1 MLRAGVYAGLDDQV
15 ERPRRAKDGPKMGQR
30 KDGNGMN
37 RSFQEPQSPSADGT
51 IDLREFLQKVTRRKW
66 LVLAVVMVVALLA
79 AAYSYSRP
87 EVFSST
93 AEALARPIL
102 IQPLDTD
109 PLDNLS
115 MPTEAQLVGS
125 TQVARF
131 ARTFMES
138 SEDTTALLKHV
149 SVATPENTQIL
160 QISFTDSSA
169 QAARRGAQSFARG
182 YLRFKGDQALETIKR
197 LSTPLRDRIAALD
210 VEVADIEARL
220 EGAATDS
227 AEYHSLLGHRDD
239 LVTERLNAQSQL
251 ADVETLSTDPGQIVQ
266 DANRPSSPISP
277 KHQVDLALGILLGLA
292 LGIALASVREQL
304 QDRLEDASGLRRALK
319 AVTLGLIPESPMLRG
334 DVPRLVTIDEPR
346 SPAAEAYRTLRTNL
360 LAACKSA
367 KVRTILI
374 TGARQGEGKTTTA
387 VNLAIA
393 LAQVGRSV
401 VLISA
406 DLRYP
411 RVHSLLG
418 IGNERGLGQVLLGT
432 LSLNDALV
440 DTPIPNLRAL
450 PSGPASDVDEPAE
463 LLQSDRMFEVIRG
476 CRQADFVIVDG
487 PPVEPV
493 ADSLVLA
500 DLVDGVILV
509 ADAQEGTRAGA
520 SRARHQLEQVGGT
533 ILGGI
538 LNRVHESKTPNTY
551 GAYENRN
558 GQLHRSKFDDADR
571 ELASLRQETTRSEE
585 TSTRV

>member
-1 MLRAGVYAGLDDQV
+1 MI
-15 ERPRRAKDGPKMGQR
+15 KT
-30 KDGNGMN
+30 
-37 RSFQEPQSPSADGT
+37 FQELPSASPSASADGSV
-51 IDLREFLQKVTRRKW
+51 DLREFLQKVTRRKW
-66 LVLAVVMVVALLA
+66 LVLAIVVVVTLLA
-79 AAYSYSRP
+79 AGYSYTRP
-87 EVFSST
+87 KVFSST
-93 AEALARPIL
+93 AEVLARPIL
-102 IQPLDTD
+102 VQPLDAD

-115 MPTEAQLVGS
+115 MPTEAQLVRS
-125 TQVARF
+125 TQVARL
-131 ARTFMES
+131 ARSFIGS
-138 SEDTTALLKHV
+138 SVDLTELLGKV
-149 SVATPENTQIL
+149 SVTTPEGTQIL

-169 QAARRGAQSFARG
+169 QSARRGAQSFARG
-182 YLRFKGDQALETIKR
+182 YLQFKADQALDTIKR
-197 LSTPLRDRIAALD
+197 LSTPLHDRIAAYD
-210 VEVADIEARL
+210 TEIADAETQL
-220 EGAATDS
+220 KGLATDS
-227 AEYHSLLGHRDD
+227 PDYDSLLGHRDD
-239 LVTERLNAQSQL
+239 LVSERLTAQSQL

-304 QDRLEDASGLRRALK
+304 QDRIEDSSGLRRSLK
-319 AVTLGLIPESPMLRG
+319 APTLGLIPESAILRG

-346 SPAAEAYRTLRTNL
+346 SPASEAYRTLRTNL

-367 KVRTILI
+367 KVRTILV
-374 TGARQGEGKTTTA
+374 TGARQAEGKTTTA
-387 VNLAIA
+387 VNLSVA

-418 IGNERGLGQVLLGT
+418 IGNEQGLGQVLLGT

-450 PSGPASDVDEPAE
+450 PSGPASGVDEPAE

-476 CRQADFVIVDG
+476 CRQADFVIIDG
-487 PPVEPV
+487 PPIEPV

-500 DLVDGVILV
+500 DLVDGVLLV
-509 ADAQEGTRAGA
+509 ADAQEGTRAGVA
-520 SRARHQLEQVGGT
+520 RARHQLEQVGGT
-533 ILGGI
+533 ILGGV
-538 LNRVHESKTPNTY
+538 LNRVHESRTPNAY

-558 GQLHRSKFDDADR
+558 GLLHRSKFDDADR
-571 ELASLRQETTRSEE
+571 ELASLREETARSEE

>member
-1 MLRAGVYAGLDDQV
+1 MIRT
-15 ERPRRAKDGPKMGQR
+15 
-30 KDGNGMN
+30 
-37 RSFQEPQSPSADGT
+37 FQELPSASTDGSL
-51 IDLREFLQKVTRRKW
+51 DLREFLEKVTRRKW
-66 LVLAVVMVVALLA
+66 QVLAVVVIVASLA

-87 EVFSST
+87 KVFSAT
-93 AEALARPIL
+93 AEVLARPIL
-102 IQPLDTD
+102 IQPLDAD

-115 MPTEAQLVGS
+115 MPTEAQLVRS
-125 TQVARF
+125 TQVAQS
-131 ARTFMES
+131 ARTFMGS
-138 SEDTTALLKHV
+138 SEDIQELVKHV
-149 SVATPENTQIL
+149 TVATPENTQIL
-160 QISFTDSSA
+160 QISFTDSNA
-169 QAARRGAQSFARG
+169 QGARRGAQSFARA
-182 YLRFKGDQALETIKR
+182 YLRFKADQALETIKR
-197 LSTPLRDRIAALD
+197 LSTPLRDRIAAFD
-210 VEVADIEARL
+210 AEIADIEAKF
-220 EGAATDS
+220 EGLATDS
-227 AEYHSLLGHRDD
+227 LEYRSLLGQRDD
-239 LVTERLNAQSQL
+239 LVTARLNAQSQL
-251 ADVETLSTDPGQIVQ
+251 ADVETLSSDPGQVVQ

-304 QDRLEDASGLRRALK
+304 QDRIEDASGLRRALK
-319 AVTLGLIPESPMLRG
+319 APTLGLIPESPMLRG
-334 DVPRLVTIDEPR
+334 DVPRLVSIDEPR
-346 SPAAEAYRTLRTNL
+346 GPAAEAYRTLRTNL

-367 KVRTILI
+367 KVRTILV
-374 TGARQGEGKTTTA
+374 TGARQAEGKTTTA

-406 DLRYP
+406 DLRFP

-418 IGNERGLGQVLLGT
+418 IGNERGLGQVLLGS

-500 DLVDGVILV
+500 DLVDAVLFV
-509 ADAQEGTRAGA
+509 ADAQEGTRGGV

-533 ILGGI
+533 ILGGV
-538 LNRVHESKTPNTY
+538 LNRVHESRTPNTY

-558 GQLHRSKFDDADR
+558 GVLHRSKFEDADR
-571 ELASLRQETTRSEE
+571 ELASLREENTRPEE